1 MKLSS
6 ALPILALAALALV
19 AWVPTR
25 MVEDDKTL
33 AAAEIASVLKDL
45 KLEVEEAKDDEE
57 KTYWTIT
64 APGDKELVMYQ
75 YGGTGDVASSV
86 SLSTVYEVEASLEA
100 INGWNQAERFTKAY
114 QADEDM
120 VFLEDDLDMSVA
132 PSKAV
137 LKKFVEN
144 FLKAMPDFEEAIK

>member
-1 MKLSS
+1 MKLST
-6 ALPILALAALALV
+6 ALPILSLAALALV
-19 AWVPTR
+19 AWIPTR

-33 AAAEIASVLKDL
+33 AAAEIASVFKDL
-45 KLEVEEAKDDEE
+45 KLEVEESKDDEE

-64 APGDKELVMYQ
+64 APGDKKLVMYQ
-75 YGGTGDVASSV
+75 YGGEGDVASSV

-114 QADEDM
+114 QADEEM
-120 VFLEDDLDMSVA
+120 IFLEDDLDMSVA

-144 FLKAMPDFEEAIK
+144 FLKAMPEFEEAIK